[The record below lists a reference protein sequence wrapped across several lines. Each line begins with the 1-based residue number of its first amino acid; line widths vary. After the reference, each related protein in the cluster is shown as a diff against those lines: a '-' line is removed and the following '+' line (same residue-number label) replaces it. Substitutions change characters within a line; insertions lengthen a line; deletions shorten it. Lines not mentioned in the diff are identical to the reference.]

1 MLLRSD
7 PAGAPG
13 KPFSLLRPDPSF
25 GLYPLYGLLF
35 LTCDM
40 SSLKFQSPVPESV
53 VPLPFRHVLFY
64 LPLQHA
70 PSDIP
75 QYEYLTYMFLS
86 NSLKAFHPYH
96 LQYT

>member
-1 MLLRSD
+1 
-7 PAGAPG
+7 
-13 KPFSLLRPDPSF
+13 
-25 GLYPLYGLLF
+25 
-35 LTCDM
+35 M

-75 QYEYLTYMFLS
+75 QYGYLTYMFLS
-86 NSLKAFHPYH
+86 NSLKAFHHYH
-96 LQYT
+96 PQYIKSYGYNDAAGSAVAVLIT

>member
-1 MLLRSD
+1 MLLRND
-7 PAGAPG
+7 PAGVPN

-25 GLYPLYGLLF
+25 WLYNLYGLLF

-75 QYEYLTYMFLS
+75 QYGYLTYMFLS

-96 LQYT
+96 PQYT